1 MLTQED
7 IVRLSNLL
15 SWYNC
20 CVATDD
26 PDRPDISKC
35 TTIKQITEI
44 LKKAYDNWRKKNE

>member
-1 MLTQED
+1 MSQID
-7 IVRLSNLL
+7 VVRLSNLL

-35 TTIKQITEI
+35 NTIKQLTDT
-44 LKKAYDNWRKKNE
+44 LQKAYNKKVGK